1 MASTERRHRLTV
13 WIPLLMAAGVC
24 ASWPAFGR
32 PAIHTVLMEGTAF
45 VPWTLAVRR
54 GDVVVWVN
62 KDPFP
67 HTVTA
72 SGDGFDSKAIA
83 PGKSWRYAARKTGV
97 FPYTCTLHPTMT
109 GTLSVGP
116 DAKASGE

>member
-1 MASTERRHRLTV
+1 MV
-13 WIPLLMAAGVC
+13 AGSC
-24 ASWPAFGR
+24 ASWPALGR
-32 PAIHTVLMEGTAF
+32 PATHTVLMDGTAY
-45 VPWTLAVRR
+45 VPRTLAVRR

-72 SGDGFDSKAIA
+72 SGGGFDSKAIA
-83 PGKSWRYAARKTGV
+83 PGKSWTYTARKTGV

-109 GTLSVGP
+109 GTLSVGAN
-116 DAKASGE
+116 AKASGE